1 MNSFATDAGKAYFY
15 TMGKTNYI
23 REKIPVR
30 HVIIVSLA
38 ALVIL
43 TMLSYLV
50 DPYDPYWKE
59 HYISPG
65 WIAFRDTLYT
75 YIYVLLLTVISF
87 WVDRKLDRWLTW
99 EKKSGIRLLLQTLLQ
114 TIIAIISVH
123 LMDLAYVAV
132 FLEKEP
138 NYSREELRLF
148 SQFLTSAVILS
159 LLIMAGNI
167 GYYFL
172 TNWKKTATLALEL
185 EVNAAQHKQA
195 ASEAEL
201 YALRLQIDPHFV
213 FNNLSVLAEQILQDQ
228 QKGFEYAEN
237 FAKVYRY
244 LLVNSKKDKISVAE
258 ELRFLESYLFL
269 TRVRIGSGIS
279 FNIDLAHI
287 SKDAMIPP
295 MSLQLL
301 VENAIKH
308 NRTVKSD
315 PLLIEIKSSK
325 SDEILVRNEL
335 KPLLTH
341 LDGTGIGLGNVRDRY
356 RLLNAPEIII
366 TKTDKHFTVLL
377 PLLK

>member
-1 MNSFATDAGKAYFY
+1 
-15 TMGKTNYI
+15 MGKTKYT
-23 REKIPVR
+23 REKIPV
-30 HVIIVSLA
+30 HHMIIVSLV

-43 TMLSYLV
+43 TLLSYLV
-50 DPYDPYWKE
+50 DPYDPYWKD
-59 HYISPG
+59 YYASPG
-65 WIAFRDTLYT
+65 WIALRDTLYT

-87 WVDRKLDRWLTW
+87 WIDRKLDGWLTW
-99 EKKSGIRLLLQTLLQ
+99 EKKSGIRLFVQTLLQ

-123 LMDLAYVAV
+123 LMHLVYVV
-132 FLEKEP
+132 IFLEKEP
-138 NYSREELRLF
+138 SYSREELRLF

-258 ELRFLESYLFL
+258 ELKFLESYLFL

-279 FNIDLAHI
+279 FDINLAQI

-315 PLLIEIKSSK
+315 PLMIEIKSPK
-325 SDEILVRNEL
+325 GNEILVSNEL

-341 LDGTGIGLGNVRDRY
+341 LNGTGIGLGNIRDRY
-356 RLLNAPEIII
+356 RLLHAPEVVI
-366 TKTDKHFTVLL
+366 TKTEKHFTVIL

>member
-1 MNSFATDAGKAYFY
+1 
-15 TMGKTNYI
+15 MGKTKYT
-23 REKIPVR
+23 REKMPAR
-30 HVIIVSLA
+30 HVIMVSLV

-43 TMLSYLV
+43 TLLSYLV
-50 DPYDPYWKE
+50 DPYDPYWKD
-59 HYISPG
+59 YYFSPG
-65 WIAFRDTLYT
+65 WIALRDTLYS

-87 WVDRKLDRWLTW
+87 WVDRKLDDWLTW
-99 EKKSGIRLLLQTLLQ
+99 EKNSGIRLFVQTLLQ
-114 TIIAIISVH
+114 TIIAIISVY
-123 LMDLAYVAV
+123 LMDLAYVAF

-138 NYSREELRLF
+138 SYSREELRLF

-172 TNWKKTATLALEL
+172 TSWKKTATLALEL
-185 EVNAAQHKQA
+185 EVNTALHKQA
-195 ASEAEL
+195 ATEAEL

-228 QKGFEYAEN
+228 QKGFAYAEN

-279 FNIDLAHI
+279 FNIDLTQI

-295 MSLQLL
+295 MALQLL

-315 PLLIEIKSSK
+315 PLLIEIKSPNGN
-325 SDEILVRNEL
+325 EILVSNEL
-335 KPLLTH
+335 KPLLSH
-341 LDGTGIGLGNVRDRY
+341 LDGTGIGLGNIKDRY
-356 RLLNAPEIII
+356 RLLHAPEIVM
-366 TKTDKHFTVLL
+366 TKTDKHFTVIL